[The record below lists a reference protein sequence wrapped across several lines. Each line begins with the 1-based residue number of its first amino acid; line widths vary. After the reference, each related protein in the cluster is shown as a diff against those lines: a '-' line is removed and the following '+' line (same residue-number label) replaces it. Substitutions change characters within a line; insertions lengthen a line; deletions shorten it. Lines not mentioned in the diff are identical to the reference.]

1 MVNMEKV
8 KVRSND
14 YYEIDNERNY
24 NFGDIMPSRK
34 SKY

>member
-8 KVRSND
+8 KVRSNNS
-14 YYEIDNERNY
+14 YEIDNKRNY
-24 NFGDIMPSRK
+24 NFGDIMTSRK